1 MAVFFAKVLYYMVFK
16 DIGKS
21 PGLGQWFPSCGAY
34 AIMIDKLFQSDI
46 KKKINLMSSPSEDV
60 VCFHATIPVQ
70 GGNCFSVLS
79 RKLEQFLSHIV
90 PSQHSRSSLCHHGL
104 S

>member
-46 KKKINLMSSPSEDV
+46 KKK
-60 VCFHATIPVQ
+60 
-70 GGNCFSVLS
+70 
-79 RKLEQFLSHIV
+79 
-90 PSQHSRSSLCHHGL
+90 
-104 S
+104 